1 MLVCS
6 LLSFFLVAGPLPR
19 FAGINI
25 EPPRPVP
32 AASPPPPFGGP
43 VRVPPL
49 NPEDVAKFTALF
61 DKSETQ
67 GGLITGKPILSGSF
81 KIGLTE
87 PDE

>member
-1 MLVCS
+1 MAVWS
-6 LLSFFLVAGPLPR
+6 LLTSLLIAGPLPR

-25 EPPRPVP
+25 EPPRPVS

-61 DKSETQ
+61 DKSDTQ
-67 GGLITGKPILSGSF
+67 GGLITGRSIPFRSSKDRSN
-81 KIGLTE
+81 
-87 PDE
+87 